1 MLRIR
6 CTLVCAVI
14 LTSLTALSGFSVSA
28 ELKAQ
33 DNETPIELRE
43 IVVKAVRITDSVP
56 MAYSEISK
64 KQIEKVNLG
73 QDIPIL
79 MNFTPSLVSTT
90 YDGTGVGYTDYR
102 IRGID
107 NSRINVTINGVP
119 YNDADSQTT
128 FFVNLQDFASSLG
141 SIQIQRGV
149 GASTYGA
156 AAFGASVSLAT
167 ATPSEESFTEYSG
180 SVGSYG
186 TLKNTLQFG
195 TGMHNG
201 FALQGRLS
209 TIESDGYVDRASA
222 DLKSYFLNAAWQ
234 GENNASL
241 NLIAFGGTETTGLS
255 FYGLDRARLT
265 GDRTQNDDGVYYDA
279 EGNERV
285 YPNQTDNYAQDHLQ
299 LHYQRTFDNGLELA
313 STAHYTNSRGYYEQI
328 QDYDNPYVVYRSIDL
343 FSEGADYASRAH
355 LDSDFFGVLFSLSK
369 TEERYS
375 SQVGFSANAYL
386 GDQYGRVM
394 ASDADVLSQLPYEF
408 YRNETDKREW
418 SVFYKY
424 TRQLGENLSLYA
436 DVQSRNIQYEASGS
450 LFSEGARLDVE
461 EAYHFFNPKVG
472 FIYDLGRSS
481 LYASFAR
488 AHREPARVDFENGN
502 PKAERLDN
510 VELGYRTASTSW
522 QVNIG
527 AFYMNYQDQLVLTG
541 ALDAFNFPIRENVG
555 SSYRA
560 GLEADVSWMVT
571 NRLTWSANATL
582 SRHRNRDFVT
592 FKDGSAQ
599 SLGDTHISFAPEVI
613 SGSRLEY
620 SYANAGS
627 ITLYFK
633 HVSSQYMSNIEH
645 EESRINAYSV
655 VDLNVAHG
663 FTLNGPIQQINFS
676 LQVNNVLNEL
686 YENNGYFYSF
696 DDGGV
701 TYYGAAFYPQ
711 APRNILVGV
720 SVRF

>member
-14 LTSLTALSGFSVSA
+14 LTSLTA
-28 ELKAQ
+28 ELRAQ
-33 DNETPIELRE
+33 ENETPIQLRE
-43 IVVKAVRITDSVP
+43 IVIKAVRITDSIP

-64 KQIEKVNLG
+64 KQIKKVNLG
-73 QDIPIL
+73 QDLPIL
-79 MNFTPSLVSTT
+79 MNFTPSVVSTT

-156 AAFGASVSLAT
+156 AAFGASVSMAT
-167 ATPSEESFTEYSG
+167 STPSEVSFTEYSG
-180 SVGSYG
+180 SVGSFG

-195 TGMHNG
+195 TGEHNG

-209 TIESDGYVDRASA
+209 TIETDGYIDRASA
-222 DLKSYFLNAAWQ
+222 DLKSYFLNATWQ
-234 GENNASL
+234 GENSGSL
-241 NLIAFGGTETTGLS
+241 NLLAFGGTETTGLS
-255 FYGLDRARLT
+255 FYGLDRARLAT
-265 GDRTQNDDGVYYDA
+265 NRKQNDDGIYYDA
-279 EGNERV
+279 QGNERV
-285 YPNQTDNYAQDHLQ
+285 YSDQTDNYAQDHLQ
-299 LHYQRTFDNGLELA
+299 LHYQNTIGNGFELA
-313 STAHYTNSRGYYEQI
+313 STIHYTNSRGYYEQI
-328 QDYDNPYVVYRSIDL
+328 QDFDNPYVFYRTIDL

-355 LDSDFFGVLFSLSK
+355 LDSDFFGLLFSLSK
-369 TEERYS
+369 KADRSS
-375 SQVGFSANAYL
+375 SQLGFNANAYL

-394 ASDADVLSQLPYEF
+394 ASDADVLSRLPYEF

-424 TRQLGENLSLYA
+424 SRQLTENLSLYA
-436 DVQSRNIQYEASGS
+436 DLQSRNIQYEASGS
-450 LFSEGARLDVE
+450 LFSEGASIDVN

-510 VELGYRTASTSW
+510 IELGYRTLSRTW
-522 QVNIG
+522 QLNLG

-560 GLEADVSWMVT
+560 GLEADLSWMVT
-571 NRLTWSANATL
+571 NRLTLAANATL
-582 SRHRNRDFVT
+582 SRHRNRDYVT
-592 FKDGSAQ
+592 FENGSAKT
-599 SLGDTHISFAPEVI
+599 LGNTQISFAPELI
-613 SGSRLEY
+613 AGSRVEY
-620 SYANAGS
+620 SYTENGS
-627 ITLYFK
+627 LTLFFK
-633 HVSSQYMSNIEH
+633 HVGEQYMSNIEH

-655 VDLNVAHG
+655 LDLNVDHG
-663 FTLNGPIQQINFS
+663 FTLNGPLQEIQFS
-676 LQVNNVLNEL
+676 LQLNNVLNEL

-696 DDGGV
+696 DDGGL

-711 APRNILVGV
+711 ATRNVLFGV
-720 SVRF
+720 RLRF